1 MQVVRLDNN
10 KNKHLANR
18 FLHPDLVSKVF
29 FKDARCG
36 SHLKLKSHGFPF
48 PCCSLELR
56 ESSLM

>member
-36 SHLKLKSHGFPF
+36 SHLKLKSH
-48 PCCSLELR
+48 
-56 ESSLM
+56 